1 MNILVVIVQRCPDK
15 SGSAGSI
22 SHAWPSLDKP
32 AGPALIMSRAQSLFV
47 GRLSSPVRQAGII
60 VSCAMTPETSV
71 SSKSNVVLNDMPN
84 GSTKKHALRSATFPS
99 AFKALVTE
107 VCDETSVA
115 ELQLKVGGFEMH
127 LKRKIGGTSAPVPA
141 PPPAPTEPIVQPA
154 PSTSASKASLEKANP
169 FPSASPVLSSKLASL
184 EASGVAGY
192 KLVAAPTV
200 GSFRRGRTVKG
211 KKRPPVCKQGDVV
224 KEGQVIC
231 YIDQFGTTLPV
242 KTDVAGEILK
252 LLYDEGEAVGYG
264 DPLVA
269 ILPPLS

>member
-1 MNILVVIVQRCPDK
+1 METAAALRSFHC
-15 SGSAGSI
+15 SAGSI

-32 AGPALIMSRAQSLFV
+32 AGPAVIRSRAQSLLV
-47 GRLSSPVRQAGII
+47 GRLSSPVRQVGII
-60 VSCAMTPETSV
+60 VSCAMTPEASV

-84 GSTKKHALRSATFPS
+84 GSTKKHVLRSATFPS
-99 AFKALVTE
+99 AFEALVTE

-115 ELQLKVGGFEMH
+115 ELQLKIGGFEML
-127 LKRKIGGTSAPVPA
+127 LKRNIGGTSAPVPA
-141 PPPAPTEPIVQPA
+141 PPPAPTEPIFQPA
-154 PSTSASKASLEKANP
+154 PSASLTSASKASLEKANP
-169 FPSASPVLSSKLASL
+169 FTRASALLSSKLASL
-184 EASGVAGY
+184 EASGVTGY
-192 KLVAAPTV
+192 KLVAAPIV

-211 KKRPPVCKQGDVV
+211 KKQPPVCKQGGVV

-269 ILPPLS
+269 ILPRLS